1 MNSSPEP
8 PTNSETPLS
17 PEEQEFEATLQ
28 QVEASLNVLK
38 ERYAQIQRD
47 QQRQAELK
55 NRLEEIQP
63 NRRRERTKLLQEE
76 LKQIATELET
86 LELNLESRLF
96 SFSSLKEP
104 FWQAIRFGG
113 LGVLLGWLLKSCA
126 S

>member
-8 PTNSETPLS
+8 PTNSETILS

-113 LGVLLGWLLKSCA
+113 IGVLLGWLLKSCA